1 MGGNKEPL
9 PGLFNWPITGCRT
22 LAPGPARWPGSR
34 SSSPHLLPQHTWH
47 PSTISSS
54 CEGWVVEMLSP
65 GLVEAAPYPAA
76 SNLCRRCHGVGVGL
90 LELLL
95 QPVHVCDFFL
105 FQNHLNVFI
114 FLFSFGN
121 QARQT
126 FFIINLMQLLTNKSW
141 KRDLVFGS
149 CTSYIDLHVGQI
161 IKCKKKTR
169 VGKRSNEGS
178 LESKTASL
186 VRADLGVGECGWY
199 F

>member
-34 SSSPHLLPQHTWH
+34 SSSPHLLPQHTRH

-54 CEGWVVEMLSP
+54 CEGWVVELLST

-76 SNLCRRCHGVGVGL
+76 SNLCRRCHGVGWGAPL
-90 LELLL
+90 APSAASSCLR
-95 QPVHVCDFFL
+95 FL
-105 FQNHLNVFI
+105 SVPETLNIFI

-126 FFIINLMQLLTNKSW
+126 FFVINLMLLLTNKSW
-141 KRDLVFGS
+141 KRDLMFGS
-149 CTSYIDLHVGQI
+149 CTS
-161 IKCKKKTR
+161 
-169 VGKRSNEGS
+169 
-178 LESKTASL
+178 
-186 VRADLGVGECGWY
+186 
-199 F
+199 